1 MFALRFLAVFLLFS
15 LASAAARLPDDEVE
29 ALREIG
35 KTLGKTDWN
44 FSADPCGGLSS
55 GWVSASF
62 ETGYYNNVT
71 CNCTFHNH
79 TVCHVTGIR
88 LRAQSL
94 PGTLPP
100 AIARL
105 PFLQELDLSRNYL
118 SGPIPPEWGSTK
130 LANISLLGNRLSGPI
145 PKELGNISTLLEL
158 VIEVN
163 NFSGSLPPE
172 LGNLT
177 NLSRLLL
184 TSNNFSGELPS
195 TLGSIT
201 TMTDFR
207 VSDNHFTGSIPKYIE
222 NWPKLIK
229 LAIQASGLSG
239 PIPSGIGRLTR
250 LNDVRISDLNGDPSP
265 LPPINTLTNLKTLI
279 LRSCNINGTLPE
291 SFDGLQNVQTI
302 DLSFNKIT
310 GPIPAGFEAL
320 KKVDRIYLA
329 GNLLNGAVPSWML
342 EEGENID
349 LSYNKFTHT
358 NFQDIGCEVRSIN
371 LFASSSEDNNSSGTV
386 SCLAGTCAKTWY
398 SLYINCGGKED
409 LVNRTIKYDAD
420 TNTGKSSLFFQGG
433 ENWGFSNTGS
443 FMDDD
448 CSTDDYI
455 TLSPPSLPM
464 PNLELYK
471 SARISPIS
479 LTYYAYCMSN
489 GNYTVSLHFAE
500 IEFSDDKT
508 YKSLG
513 RRLFDI
519 YIQGKLEVKDFNI
532 ADAAGGV
539 GKPFV
544 QKFTVSVT
552 NGSIEIRLFW
562 AGKGTNSVP
571 MRGIYGPLIS
581 AISVDPDFEPP
592 SIDGNVISA
601 STLNGIMAAVVFI
614 IILVFGVSRWRGSQI
629 KKSTLEQELKDI
641 DLGTS
646 SFSLRQIK
654 AATNNFDAAD
664 KIGEGGFGPV
674 YKGVLA
680 DGSVIAVKQLS
691 SKSKQGNREF
701 LNEIGMIS
709 ALQHPH
715 LVKLYGC
722 CIEGDQLLLI
732 YEYLENNSLARALFG
747 PEEYQLNLDWP
758 TRQKICIGI
767 AKGLAYLHDESRL
780 KIVHRDIKATNVL
793 LDKNLNPK
801 ISDFGLARL
810 DEEGNTHI
818 STRVAGT
825 YGYMAPEYAMRGYLT
840 DKADVYSFGVVAL
853 EIVGGRS
860 NTSFGFKDDCL
871 YLLDHAYILKEGGN
885 LLELVDPRLGSEFN
899 ESEAMTMINI
909 AIQCTNINAADRPS
923 MSLVVSMLE
932 GKVAMEEVVSDPT
945 ISNQDVNA
953 VLSKLY
959 RKKGQ
964 TTSESEI
971 QSMMTC
977 ESETQSMLMDGPWT
991 DSSNTDSD
999 YHNIILDSKC
1009 LDDTDDRN

>member
-1 MFALRFLAVFLLFS
+1 MFVVRFLAVFLLFS

-29 ALREIG
+29 ALRKIG

-71 CNCTFHNH
+71 CNCTFHAH

-100 AIARL
+100 EIARL

-291 SFDGLQNVQTI
+291 SFEGLQNVQTI

-358 NFQDIGCEVRSIN
+358 NFQDIGCEARSIN
-371 LFASSSEDNNSSGTV
+371 LFASSSEDNNSGTV
-386 SCLAGTCAKTWY
+386 SCLAGTCPKTWY

-448 CSTDDYI
+448 RSTDDYI

-479 LTYYAYCMSN
+479 LTYYAYCMGN

-592 SIDGNVISA
+592 SIGGNVISA

-641 DLGTS
+641 DLGT
-646 SFSLRQIK
+646 I
-654 AATNNFDAAD
+654 
-664 KIGEGGFGPV
+664 
-674 YKGVLA
+674 
-680 DGSVIAVKQLS
+680 
-691 SKSKQGNREF
+691 
-701 LNEIGMIS
+701 NETCYIS
-709 ALQHPH
+709 A
-715 LVKLYGC
+715 
-722 CIEGDQLLLI
+722 
-732 YEYLENNSLARALFG
+732 S
-747 PEEYQLNLDWP
+747 
-758 TRQKICIGI
+758 RQK
-767 AKGLAYLHDESRL
+767 
-780 KIVHRDIKATNVL
+780 
-793 LDKNLNPK
+793 
-801 ISDFGLARL
+801 
-810 DEEGNTHI
+810 
-818 STRVAGT
+818 
-825 YGYMAPEYAMRGYLT
+825 
-840 DKADVYSFGVVAL
+840 SFVSL
-853 EIVGGRS
+853 CS
-860 NTSFGFKDDCL
+860 Q
-871 YLLDHAYILKEGGN
+871 AYILKEGGN
-885 LLELVDPRLGSEFN
+885 LLELVDPRLGSKFN

-909 AIQCTNINAADRPS
+909 AIQCTNINPADRPS

-945 ISNQDVNA
+945 ISKQDVNA

-959 RKKGQ
+959 GKKGK

-977 ESETQSMLMDGPWT
+977 ESETQSMLKDGPWT

-999 YHNIILDSKC
+999 YHNIILDSK
-1009 LDDTDDRN
+1009 